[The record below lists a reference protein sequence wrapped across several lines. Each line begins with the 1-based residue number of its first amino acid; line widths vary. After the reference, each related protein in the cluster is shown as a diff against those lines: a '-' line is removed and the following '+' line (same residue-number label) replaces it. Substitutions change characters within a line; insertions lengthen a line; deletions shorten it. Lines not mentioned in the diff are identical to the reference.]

1 MNQEKIGAQLKA
13 GIIDESV
20 VDASVMRILTT
31 MYAHPQLCK
40 TAPSDFWAGPVHKD
54 LAFRFGLSALSLAW
68 SRYKFGV
75 MDKYAQWDAKK
86 LMTNV
91 TTEAS
96 VQMARHLSTQSHVL
110 IKNEGGIL
118 PLPKGKL
125 TKKVAVLGLA
135 DSSNCLVHG
144 GGSGSV
150 VPSYIVSPLDGLR
163 SAWGAESASMLS
175 YTPGFNDTAAAAAA
189 AKAADVA
196 IVFVGTLSHEGGDRD
211 SLSLDDGGPEKNQ
224 VSDKTPL
231 FSRSVGHFPSKE
243 DT

>member
-13 GIIDESV
+13 GIIDESI

-31 MYAHPQLCK
+31 MYARPQLCK
-40 TAPSDFWAGPVHKD
+40 IAPSDFWAGPCI
-54 LAFRFGLSALSLAW
+54 SLAW

-231 FSRSVGHFPSKE
+231 FSRSVGHLSFQRRYSS
-243 DT
+243 TR